1 MLERVLSLVAVDD
14 RRVPSRICG
23 LLAQRVVTISSIQM
37 THDHAASQWTIQL
50 VACVANEFEL
60 ELLIKRL
67 ERLVDV
73 LTVTDIEATGPTSI
87 AGATE
92 LEKLQRAGSGGVGDA

>member
-37 THDHAASQWTIQL
+37 THDHAASQWDIRL
-50 VACVANEFEL
+50 VACVENQLEL

-67 ERLVDV
+67 DRLVDV
-73 LTVTDIEATGPTSI
+73 LKVVEIVATSP
-87 AGATE
+87 A
-92 LEKLQRAGSGGVGDA
+92 

>member
-1 MLERVLSLVAVDD
+1 MLERVLSVIAVDD

-50 VACVANEFEL
+50 VACVENELEL
-60 ELLIKRL
+60 ELLIKRFD
-67 ERLVDV
+67 RLVDV
-73 LTVTDIEATGPTSI
+73 LEVIDIGSTVPASITAAT
-87 AGATE
+87 A
-92 LEKLQRAGSGGVGDA
+92 V